1 LFSDW
6 GEDELKRSNHE
17 RVSRIN
23 KILQQKGLRTWFD
36 EERMNGNIR
45 DKMAEGIESTK
56 IVIAFITE
64 KYRNKVNSNNAIDN
78 CYFEFNYATLEKS
91 GNFMIPVVMEPKMR
105 NSRNWKGRLGAE
117 LGTHLYVDLSDDT
130 PEIFTKKCEELY
142 QLIIA
147 AIVEFDKSQPQKSSK
162 TNQSTPSP
170 SLDIFSDQNNN
181 SKNNNNN
188 SSIIINNTGNKNTTI
203 PQQSPVVSP
212 RLTAVSQNFLKSLS
226 PPPSIGSSTAT
237 AVQPVN
243 NTSGNSNNNQ
253 FKPSILSTQAK
264 SVLVSGPSTTTTA
277 ASAPPPQFS
286 MASNFLKSL
295 QETAS
300 PTPHYPTTTTT
311 SNNNNINQLAPKFS
325 FADSLTQSLNS
336 SSSNNHNTTT
346 SHQPSQNNNNNKK
359 ICAWCQSKN
368 DSSAR
373 KCHTCQNTL
382 VVAQMPSDLIQESLQ
397 LQSSAAHHNNNNNS
411 SSSSQSVATSFQ
423 IKLNQH
429 PVVPS
434 VPSVQRSPRL
444 SFQTGSMIIQSNSG
458 SGAAGGGGGKEKDCP
473 WCRAKNS
480 SFVRKCGKCQNPI

>member
-91 GNFMIPVVMEPKMR
+91 GNFMIPVVMEPQMR

-130 PEIFTKKCEELY
+130 PEIFAKKCEELY
-142 QLIIA
+142 QLILA
-147 AIVEFDKSQPQKSSK
+147 VIVEFDKSQTQKSSK
-162 TNQSTPSP
+162 THQSTAPPSV
-170 SLDIFSDQNNN
+170 DILSDQNQ
-181 SKNNNNN
+181 NNNN
-188 SSIIINNTGNKNTTI
+188 KNTNI
-203 PQQSPVVSP
+203 PQQSPPVVSP
-212 RLTAVSQNFLKSLS
+212 RLSAVSQNFLKSLS
-226 PPPSIGSSTAT
+226 PPSVSSSTAAA
-237 AVQPVN
+237 AVQPTN
-243 NTSGNSNNNQ
+243 NTATAAGNSNNNQ

-264 SVLVSGPSTTTTA
+264 SVLVSGPTTTTTTT
-277 ASAPPPQFS
+277 STTAPPPQFS

-300 PTPHYPTTTTT
+300 PVSAQPAAHHPITT
-311 SNNNNINQLAPKFS
+311 SNNNNIITNQLAPKFS

-336 SSSNNHNTTT
+336 STNNNSHNNTTT
-346 SHQPSQNNNNNKK
+346 NHQPPQNNNNKK

-397 LQSSAAHHNNNNNS
+397 LQ
-411 SSSSQSVATSFQ
+411 
-423 IKLNQH
+423 
-429 PVVPS
+429 
-434 VPSVQRSPRL
+434 
-444 SFQTGSMIIQSNSG
+444 
-458 SGAAGGGGGKEKDCP
+458 
-473 WCRAKNS
+473 
-480 SFVRKCGKCQNPI
+480 